1 MILLIVFFISLLLEG
16 NDSGSVA
23 PELLADFF
31 RSKNTHHLITFSCS
45 LIDDHTFL
53 KFTSTSNSGI
63 MLRILTGTS
72 DSSETSCDEACFQP
86 LDTDT
91 KLGFALDTDCEIN
104 ERTLKNIPRTFF
116 LSERYSWVLWSRRKD
131 LGEEGRNLDL
141 ALSLMSDVTF
151 AVLNSSSAQLYDV
164 YKVNGREAGDLN
176 ITDAGYWTKEERIQW
191 KLTQTRLQ
199 RRRSMHGL
207 RISTVMLLTRFPTY
221 EDDQF
226 LNNYYKRE
234 LDAVP
239 RRDYQFWL
247 LMEELYNFTPVFIF
261 LRPKDKHD
269 IWDLTESFTG
279 QLWFATGVLLLCF
292 IAVFHWSSCLHDD
305 TQNERSSLLFIVAV
319 MSQRGPPFNVL
330 CLSGRVLTLSALIF
344 GYLLFT
350 YFSSAIIVKLL
361 SPPKKIDYDLE
372 FLVESDLSVG
382 VENVSYYYFYFT
394 RYPFMILREIYK
406 EKMKSKAAFIPMEE
420 GLAKVRSDQYAFG
433 GDMRIL
439 FAAAEKMFTDNEKCS
454 LEAIDM
460 IAVNIPRSIAIPKNS
475 PYDEMLSAGY
485 LLFMERGITHRL
497 DRIWSFG
504 KPACLE
510 RDFVPVE
517 LHDILFAFVALA
529 FGFVVAL
536 SSLLVEFSWKKK
548 IPLDV
553 PSWRKARRNGH
564 SHPDPERGNYLLPT
578 RRRDRAF

>member
-1 MILLIVFFISLLLEG
+1 
-16 NDSGSVA
+16 
-23 PELLADFF
+23 
-31 RSKNTHHLITFSCS
+31 
-45 LIDDHTFL
+45 
-53 KFTSTSNSGI
+53 

-72 DSSETSCDEACFQP
+72 ESSETSCDEACFQQ
-86 LDTDT
+86 LETDT

-164 YKVNGREAGDLN
+164 YKVNGREVGDLN

-207 RISTVMLLTRFPTY
+207 KISTVMLLTRFPTY

-247 LMEELYNFTPVFIF
+247 LMEELYNFTSSVVTTELFGSVVNGTFDGLIGKVQSGEVDVGMSTVFQTIERMEAVSFVHVHIGYSNFRPVFIF